1 MCVCWVGGGI
11 FFFGGGGELGLQHPE
26 HFLQQKVLREAKR
39 AEHTFST
46 NINFQST
53 HIPYKVLTLCYL

>member
-1 MCVCWVGGGI
+1 MLGGGGDI
-11 FFFGGGGELGLQHPE
+11 FFGGGELGLQHPE